1 MSEHSDFLKAF
12 FRSASNVGAI
22 APSSNRLAC
31 LMTDWFDWN
40 EVDNVLEFG
49 PGTGVVTEVIQSR
62 KKDDTFFMAIERDPE
77 LAAISRQRC
86 PGVNITQDCVTKVAE
101 LCEKE
106 GVSSVEVILSGL
118 PWASFPKELQDRCL
132 EAMFSVLPPGGRFAT
147 FAYLQGLMLPA
158 GKRFRKLLDE
168 HFSSVEISPTA
179 WKNLPPAFVYRC
191 VR

>member
-1 MSEHSDFLKAF
+1 M
-12 FRSASNVGAI
+12 
-22 APSSNRLAC
+22 
-31 LMTDWFDWN
+31 
-40 EVDNVLEFG
+40 
-49 PGTGVVTEVIQSR
+49 
-62 KKDDTFFMAIERDPE
+62 
-77 LAAISRQRC
+77 
-86 PGVNITQDCVTKVAE
+86 NITQDCVTKVAE